1 LTKRVYNGKKFILV
15 RLAKKNKNM
24 QICLIGA
31 GNLATQLAPAMA
43 AKGHRFLQVYSRTE
57 VSAALL
63 AGILD
68 CEAVIEPELIRSD
81 ADLYICALKDDALP
95 KVLPRLKIGKGLLV
109 HTAGTIP
116 MDFLSA
122 FTLNYGVFYPLQSF
136 SKLRVLDFSK
146 VPFFIEAAQPE
157 SMALLQEL
165 ASCLSENVI
174 QADSDQRKQLHLAA
188 VFANNFV
195 NYLYSI
201 AQELVQEKGIDFKYL
216 LPLIEET
223 ANKVQTLTPV
233 EAQTGPAVR
242 FDHVVMDH
250 QLESLK
256 NHPDWQQLY
265 ESLSRGIH
273 ERAIRQ

>member
-1 LTKRVYNGKKFILV
+1 LTKRVFNGKKYILV
-15 RLAKKNKNM
+15 SLAEKNNNM

-31 GNLATQLAPAMA
+31 GNLATQLAPALA

-57 VSAALL
+57 SSAAFL
-63 AGILD
+63 AEILD
-68 CEAVIEPELIRSD
+68 CEAVTEPELIRSD

-95 KVLPRLKIGKGLLV
+95 TVLPLLKFGKGLLV

-116 MDFLSA
+116 MDFLSS

-136 SKLRVLDFSK
+136 SKLRRVDFSK

-157 SMALLQEL
+157 SLKLLREL

-174 QADSDQRKQLHLAA
+174 PTNSDQRKQLHLAA

-201 AQELVQEKGIDFKYL
+201 AEELVQEKGIDFKYL

-223 ANKVQTLTPV
+223 ANKIQTLNPV

-256 NHPDWQQLY
+256 NHPDWQHLY